1 MQKRMGI
8 CSRCFVPIGLAAA
21 ALTAACQCPN
31 ISGPTGPAARYS
43 ATLAPG
49 ELRYYD
55 VDIPK
60 GTTQIDLQFQLD
72 SLTVPLR
79 VRQIDPSCMPAED
92 DNCQSYYDAQ
102 TPPRPPG
109 VYNFGNTIPPRGSR
123 MRIVLQNQSSNE
135 TVTYSVTITPHQAGC
150 T

>member
-1 MQKRMGI
+1 MGI
-8 CSRCFVPIGLAAA
+8 CSRCFVPIGLAAVT
-21 ALTAACQCPN
+21 LTAACHCPTV
-31 ISGPTGPAARYS
+31 SGPTGPAVQYT
-43 ATLAPG
+43 ATLAPS

-55 VDIPK
+55 IDIPRD
-60 GTTQIDLQFQLD
+60 TTQINLQFQLD

-79 VRQIDPSCMPAED
+79 VRQIDPSCVPVQD
-92 DNCQSYYDAQ
+92 DTCESYYDTQ
-102 TPPRPPG
+102 TPPRPAG

-123 MRIVLQNQSSNE
+123 MRIVLQNQSSTE

>member
-1 MQKRMGI
+1 MRT
-8 CSRCFVPIGLAAA
+8 CSRCFVAIGLAVSVAPI
-21 ALTAACQCPN
+21 AACHCPTV
-31 ISGPTGPAARYS
+31 SGPTGPAASYS

-49 ELRYYD
+49 EVRYYD

-60 GTTQIDLQFQLD
+60 DTTQINLQFQLD

-79 VRQIDPSCMPAED
+79 LRQVDPSCLPMPED
-92 DNCQSYYDAQ
+92 TCQSFYDAQ
-102 TPPRPPG
+102 MPPRPAG
-109 VYNFGNTIPPRGSR
+109 VYSFGNTIPPRGSR
-123 MRIVLQNQSSNE
+123 TRIVLQNMSSNE